1 MRTDDDRIAELERQ
15 VAALAAEV
23 ARLRDGPPQAAPRGG
38 GPHQRDAFARASAV
52 ASSIRED
59 AIESLVG
66 RYGTVLLGAFVLL
79 LGVGVLIQF
88 AVAQGLLTPA
98 VRVGIGAL
106 VAASVAAAGV
116 YFHRRGEVRYAN
128 VLLALALALTDLV
141 AWGAGPRLQ
150 LVSTVSAFAVVVL
163 VAVALA
169 VLALHDAS
177 EFLFTVAVGGALA
190 APFVTSVG
198 LTTPDILLVY
208 GAIVLVGSLGAM
220 RDPRWER
227 AFALLV
233 GGALA
238 YALAALGMPAAATGS
253 SPFAVSAFGGACALG
268 ALALARPEWRG
279 GLARAFVA
287 VALVGVPAAW
297 DRVRGAPVSLT
308 WGVAL
313 SLAGITYAALFVRGR
328 AALWTASALLLP
340 LASMGLAAA
349 LAQTRT
355 SQGLVFALWSL
366 FALLAWAAAR
376 WRGQARRGGG
386 HLTTGALL
394 GSAAIAWLL
403 WPSPVALVAGLGGWG
418 VLMAWAARG
427 EERTLPIVAVAVP
440 LLGAAA
446 SAVDQL
452 ASIPDYTYVPFTT
465 RSSLSALVAAA
476 AIGAAGWVLSSGDGG
491 PSRLASRAVRLVAL
505 VGFLILWGRME
516 ISGGWNPD
524 LAGFLL
530 TAYYAACGLASI
542 MAGRRLG
549 VSRLR
554 LSGLGL
560 SIFAAVKAIVE
571 SSLIGGLPLRVG
583 AYGAVGVFLL
593 AAGYV
598 YRERT
603 AGGRAHGSQ

>member
-1 MRTDDDRIAELERQ
+1 MSPDDDRIAALERQ
-15 VAALAAEV
+15 VVALAAEV
-23 ARLRDGPPQAAPRGG
+23 AALRRSASQRPPTVDAPRARA
-38 GPHQRDAFARASAV
+38 PFARASAV
-52 ASSIRED
+52 ASSIREEE
-59 AIESLVG
+59 IESLVG

-106 VAASVAAAGV
+106 VAAAVGAAGV

-128 VLLALALALTDLV
+128 VLLALALALADLV

-150 LVSTVSAFAVVVL
+150 LVSTAWAFGVVLL

-169 VLALHDAS
+169 ILALHDES

-190 APFVTSVG
+190 APFVTTVG
-198 LTTPDILLVY
+198 VPAPDVLLSY
-208 GAIVLVGSLGAM
+208 GALVLVGSLGAM

-238 YALAALGMPAAATGS
+238 YALSALGMPAGTPGS
-253 SPFAVSAFGGACALG
+253 SPFAVSIFGGVCALG
-268 ALALARPEWRG
+268 ALLLARAEWRG
-279 GLARAFVA
+279 GLGRAFVA

-297 DRVRGAPVSLT
+297 DHVRAASAWVT
-308 WGVAL
+308 WTVAL
-313 SLAGITYAALFVRGR
+313 ALAAITYAALYVRGR
-328 AALWTASALLLP
+328 APLWTASALLLP
-340 LASMGLAAA
+340 PASMGLAAA
-349 LAQTRT
+349 LAPTRT
-355 SQGLVFALWSL
+355 SQGAVFALWAAI
-366 FALLAWAAAR
+366 ALGAWRAEH
-376 WRGQARRGGG
+376 WRGDNRRSGG
-386 HLTTGALL
+386 HLTAGALL

-403 WPSPVALVAGLGGWG
+403 WPSPLALVGGLGAWG
-418 VLMAWAARG
+418 VAMAWAVRNERG
-427 EERTLPIVAVAVP
+427 ALPVVAITVP

-452 ASIPDYTYVPFTT
+452 ASVPDYSYVPFTT
-465 RSSLSALVAAA
+465 RSSLSALLAAA
-476 AIGAAGWVLSSGDGG
+476 AIGCAGWVLSTGAGA
-491 PSRLASRAVRLVAL
+491 PTRLAGRSVRMVAF
-505 VGFLILWGRME
+505 VGFVILWGRME

-542 MAGRRLG
+542 VAGRRFG
-549 VSRLR
+549 VRRLR

-560 SIFAAVKAIVE
+560 AIFAAVKAVVE
-571 SSLIGGLPLRVG
+571 SSLIGGLSLRVG

-593 AAGYV
+593 AAGYL
-598 YRERT
+598 YRE
-603 AGGRAHGSQ
+603 APVGRRESVRR

>member
-1 MRTDDDRIAELERQ
+1 MSSDDDRIADLERQ

-23 ARLRDGPPQAAPRGG
+23 ARLGEAVRAPAPRAAAPHR
-38 GPHQRDAFARASAV
+38 RDAFARASAA

-59 AIESLVG
+59 EIESLVG

-106 VAASVAAAGV
+106 VAASVGAAGV
-116 YFHRRGEVRYAN
+116 YFHRRGDVRYAN

-150 LVSTVSAFAVVVL
+150 LVSTLSAFAVVVL

-190 APFVTSVG
+190 APFVTTVG
-198 LTTPDILLVY
+198 LTTPDILLLY

-238 YALAALGMPAAATGS
+238 YALSALGMPASASGS
-253 SPFAVSAFGGACALG
+253 PPFAVSAFGGACALG
-268 ALALARPEWRG
+268 ALTIARDEWRG
-279 GLARAFVA
+279 GLARAFIA

-297 DRVRGAPVSLT
+297 DRVHETPSLVT
-308 WGVAL
+308 WLVAL
-313 SLAGITYAALFVRGR
+313 ALAAITYAALFVRGR

-340 LASMGLAAA
+340 LASLGLVAA
-349 LAQTRT
+349 LSPTRT
-355 SQGLVFALWSL
+355 SQGVVFALWAV
-366 FALLAWAAAR
+366 FALAAWRAER
-376 WRGQARRGGG
+376 WRGDSRRGGG
-386 HLTTGALL
+386 HLATGALL
-394 GSAAIAWLL
+394 ATAALAWLL
-403 WPSPVALVAGLGGWG
+403 WPHPLALVAGLGAWG
-418 VLMAWAARG
+418 VVMAWAGRDEDRG
-427 EERTLPIVAVAVP
+427 LPLVGIAAP
-440 LLGAAA
+440 LAGAAA
-446 SAVDQL
+446 SAIDQL
-452 ASIPDYTYVPFTT
+452 ASLPDYSYVPFTT
-465 RSSLSALVAAA
+465 RSSLSALVAAS
-476 AIGAAGWVLSSGDGG
+476 AIALAGWVLSSGTGA
-491 PSRLASRAVRLVAL
+491 PSRLAGRAVRMSAFASFV
-505 VGFLILWGRME
+505 ILWGRME
-516 ISGGWNPD
+516 IAGGWNPD

-530 TAYYAACGLASI
+530 IAYYAACGVASI
-542 MAGRRLG
+542 VAGRRFA

-554 LSGLGL
+554 LAGLGL
-560 SIFAAVKAIVE
+560 AIFAAVKAIVE
-571 SSLIGGLPLRVG
+571 ASLIGGLAWGVG
-583 AYGAVGVFLL
+583 ASGAVGVFLL
-593 AAGYV
+593 AAGYI
-598 YRERT
+598 YRE
-603 AGGRAHGSQ
+603 AGRSVSGQRS